1 MSVMHVLIGKA
12 TDGYLFNGVVLAA
25 GAAPVR
31 ALIVQNVQ
39 CRLPLFEFQ
48 GLNFCL
54 ELVELLLKV
63 LALLHVLHSAAKV
76 HSIRAWTTLRRGQG
90 AW

>member
-1 MSVMHVLIGKA
+1 
-12 TDGYLFNGVVLAA
+12 
-25 GAAPVR
+25 
-31 ALIVQNVQ
+31 
-39 CRLPLFEFQ
+39 
-48 GLNFCL
+48 
-54 ELVELLLKV
+54 V